1 MYRES
6 VSIFL
11 ILLIVHRR
19 DLPKATQMPCGGAG
33 TWTSF
38 PTFLHWFTK
47 RPRWFQSVTF
57 HGSSS
62 GSDLTVCSA
71 AVQYF
76 LQVCLNLLVF
86 PHACFPTGVMVL
98 ASVNFTWAVK
108 KGFCHL
114 SKVSTFRCRM
124 FRLALTIGEYA
135 LYKWPFC
142 RLAGFLLHQV
152 SDTYLN
158 PYFLPGFSI

>member
-1 MYRES
+1 MHRES
-6 VSIFL
+6 VSTLL
-11 ILLIVHRR
+11 ILLTVHRR
-19 DLPKATQMPCGGAG
+19 DLPKAMQMPCGGAG

-57 HGSSS
+57 HGSFS
-62 GSDLTVCSA
+62 GSDLTFRSA

-86 PHACFPTGVMVL
+86 PHASFPTCVMVL
-98 ASVNFTWAVK
+98 ASGNVTWAVK

-114 SKVSTFRCRM
+114 PKVFTFWCCM
-124 FRLALTIGEYA
+124 FRLALIIRMYA

-142 RLAGFLLHQV
+142 RLAVLLYQV